1 MPTRPF
7 PRKVSDMS
15 ISLNLSESEL
25 LDLDATFVSAAEALT
40 AAEAALIDAQ
50 ATVDLVRVQRDTSLD
65 LLERYETER
74 KQLRSEG
81 VGLGVLLAALAYA
94 LVVGVG
100 L

>member
-1 MPTRPF
+1 
-7 PRKVSDMS
+7 MS